1 MEVRVKT
8 ELRDFSSTEDGYADA
23 GRKVKIEPVN
33 STCSATEQPPQHRHV
48 MMTHC
53 QPHDRPQCRCR
64 IDLSSPDSLE
74 RDFYAWL
81 KGSEP
86 ASGSVPC
93 LFASSSVFHSSQPT
107 EQGGSVDCSFL
118 SLEPLGDLKSQQHS
132 RWDVFNSASSAS
144 SDCLSSHS
152 SVSPGNCSS
161 AHSSCSKSSSSASSS
176 TSSIDPFISSVMPLS
191 HSHLHQHNSPNHQQQ
206 TLHPFFQ
213 QHHQQYKL
221 MITTC
226 ADQQHQPQKHHP
238 LAMPSSSSNAA
249 AKSVPIPGTRIRR
262 KRNVDKASGRGTNLY
277 GRSYCPGRP
286 LSMEERAQ
294 IIHLFHGGMKVNAI
308 SKQLCISH
316 GCVSK
321 IITRFR
327 ETGNLMPSSH
337 SECRRRKRQQQQQQQ
352 QQQGQLINGP
362 NIG

>member
-1 MEVRVKT
+1 MEARVKSEFRELSLSDECFVGRECQVGT
-8 ELRDFSSTEDGYADA
+8 ESAMPLATSAFSGQCL
-23 GRKVKIEPVN
+23 P
-33 STCSATEQPPQHRHV
+33 QPFPRVIHR
-48 MMTHC
+48 TS
-53 QPHDRPQCRCR
+53 QQRPKCRCR
-64 IDLSSPDSLE
+64 IDLSSPDTLE

-86 ASGSVPC
+86 ASGTVPC
-93 LFASSSVFHSSQPT
+93 LFASTSAVHLDFRMGQKIQAAPP
-107 EQGGSVDCSFL
+107 FL
-118 SLEPLGDLKSQQHS
+118 TLDPLADLKSPPG
-132 RWDVFNSASSAS
+132 RWDALGSSAS

-152 SVSPGNCSS
+152 SVSPGHCSS
-161 AHSSCSKSSSSASSS
+161 AISSSCSASSSSASS
-176 TSSIDPFISSVMPLS
+176 IGPFAPCSLVPPFPH
-191 HSHLHQHNSPNHQQQ
+191 HSLPPNHQMP
-206 TLHPFFQ
+206 LHPFFQ
-213 QHHQQYKL
+213 QQHYRL
-221 MITTC
+221 MVTPSC
-226 ADQQHQPQKHHP
+226 ADQLQQHKYSSKM
-238 LAMPSSSSNAA
+238 APSSSQNAN
-249 AKSVPIPGTRIRR
+249 AKVGPILGTRMRR

-337 SECRRRKRQQQQQQQ
+337 SECRRRKRQQQQQKNH
-352 QQQGQLINGP
+352 LTNGLTD
-362 NIG
+362 IGG